1 MQSQMQLEIPGLGD
15 FTKIAEAMNKKDEA
29 LLWEAAKN
37 AKSQA
42 QFFERLRNE
51 CGMTSFSTGSKMQHL
66 VRHHSAMIMVPLV
79 LAPESALLVGNPEA
93 MKAINHQVVQWI
105 SEWFEY
111 QSEITIF
118 NSPVAYEEICVW
130 SPLDMRAKLEQLSS
144 ISTSSTFSLPDA
156 SFNLPENAPRL
167 AFVVAAVQ
175 RAAEFPTLPPVD
187 ALTDASFKGRL
198 AGAIQVLAAS
208 KESVDVSVFVPDY
221 ASEAL
226 LAGLLFWVQRLHETV
241 GIHRWDAVPAGKDVV
256 ILQLELG
263 EDARKT
269 SPIVLRAHQLG
280 IGGVQKVLDY
290 VAKTGTGLLGAS
302 VDSPA
307 PTSMH

>member
-1 MQSQMQLEIPGLGD
+1 MQSQMQLDIPGLGD
-15 FTKIAEAMNKKDEA
+15 FAKIAEAMNKKDEA
-29 LLWEAAKN
+29 LLWEAAKHS
-37 AKSQA
+37 KSQA
-42 QFFERLRNE
+42 HFFERLRNE

-79 LAPESALLVGNPEA
+79 LAPESALLVGNPDA
-93 MKAINHQVVQWI
+93 MKPINHQVVQWI
-105 SEWFEY
+105 AEWFDH

-118 NSPVAYEEICVW
+118 SSPVAYEEICIW

-144 ISTSSTFSLPDA
+144 IRTASNFALPDA
-156 SFNLPENAPRL
+156 SFNLPEHAPRL
-167 AFVVAAVQ
+167 SFVVAAIQ

-187 ALTDASFKGRL
+187 ALTDASFQGRL

-208 KESVDVSVFVPDY
+208 KASVDVSVLVPDY

-226 LAGLLFWVQRLHETV
+226 LAGLLAWVQRLHEVV
-241 GIHRWDAVPAGKDVV
+241 GIYRWDAVPAGKDVV

-280 IGGVQKVLDY
+280 IEGVQKVLDL
-290 VAKTGTGLLGAS
+290 VAKTGTGLLGTS